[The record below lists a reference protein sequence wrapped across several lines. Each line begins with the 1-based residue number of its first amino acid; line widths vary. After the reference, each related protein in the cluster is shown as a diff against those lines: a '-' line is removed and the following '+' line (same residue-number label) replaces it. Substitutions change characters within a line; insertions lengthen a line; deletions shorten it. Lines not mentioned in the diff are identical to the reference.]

1 MASMLVCKSAICA
14 SDADGGRVGDIRFD
28 ADVEDV
34 GTLESF
40 DVLDVIV
47 VVVVVVVD
55 GVAS

>member
-1 MASMLVCKSAICA
+1 MLVCKSAICA